1 MSSSGGRSFLA
12 SVVGWLIVAFI
23 VWVFFGSILGAI
35 GFVIRMV
42 LFLVVVGALLTV
54 YFRLRDGD

>member
-1 MSSSGGRSFLA
+1 M
-12 SVVGWLIVAFI
+12 IVAFI

-35 GFVIRMV
+35 GFIIRMV
-42 LFLVVVGALLTV
+42 LFLIVVGALLTV

>member
-1 MSSSGGRSFLA
+1 MSSSAGRSILA
-12 SVVGWLIVAFI
+12 SVVGWMSVAFI

-35 GFVIRMV
+35 GFIIRMV
-42 LFLVVVGALLTV
+42 LFLIVVGALLTV

>member
-1 MSSSGGRSFLA
+1 MSSSAGRSILA
-12 SVVGWLIVAFI
+12 SVVGWMIVAFI

-35 GFVIRMV
+35 GFIIRMV
-42 LFLVVVGALLTV
+42 LFLSVVGALLTV

>member
-1 MSSSGGRSFLA
+1 MSTSGWRSFLA

>member
-1 MSSSGGRSFLA
+1 MSSSAGRSILA
-12 SVVGWLIVAFI
+12 SVVGWMIVAFI

-35 GFVIRMV
+35 GFIIRMV
-42 LFLVVVGALLTV
+42 LFLIVVGALLTV